1 MCQSDIKTN
10 KNHKLK
16 LKKSLGQNF
25 LTDKTIIEKIITT
38 ADIDEQ
44 TSIIEIGPGVG
55 ALTEILLKTSENVVA
70 IEIDQR
76 LIPILKEKFSSKYLT
91 IINED
96 FLKISPKELKKHLKN
111 NKIKVVANLPYYIT
125 TPIITKILLT
135 MPYVDEVLIM
145 VQKEVAERITASAK
159 TKKYNSLSVFCQTIS
174 DVKYEFTVSKEVFKP
189 VPKVDSAIISF
200 KRKEF
205 PIEID
210 EFDPFVRNCFKQ
222 KRKTLLNNLT
232 VNYPYSKLDIL
243 EFLKVSGYKENI
255 RSEEIEVEDFLELF
269 KKFNIYFCRE
279 NQPPVV

>member
-1 MCQSDIKTN
+1 MYQSEMKSN
-10 KNHKLK
+10 KNTKLK

-38 ADIDEQ
+38 ADIDAQ
-44 TSIIEIGPGVG
+44 TSVIEIGPGAG
-55 ALTEILLKTSENVVA
+55 ALTENILEASNNVVA

-76 LIPILKEKFSSKYLT
+76 FVPMLKEKFSSDSLL

-96 FLKISPKELKKHLKN
+96 FLKTSPEELKKHLKN

-174 DVKYEFTVSKEVFKP
+174 DVKYEFTVTKEAFKP

-205 PIEID
+205 PIEIN
-210 EFDPFVRNCFKQ
+210 EFDPFIRNCFKQ
-222 KRKTLLNNLT
+222 KRKTILNNLCA
-232 VNYPYSKLDIL
+232 NYPYSKLDIL
-243 EFLKVSGYKENI
+243 EFLEVSGYKENI
-255 RSEEIEVEDFLELF
+255 RSEEIDVKDFLELF

-279 NQPPVV
+279 N